1 MGNFHSIMIHVLI
14 AEDHSLVRRS
24 IRALL
29 ENADGIQ
36 VVGEAENGEQAVAL
50 TEKLQPDV
58 VVMDISM
65 PQMDGIQATERIHA
79 SKSQAHVIILSMYGN
94 TNLIKQALQK
104 GASGYL
110 LKRSATEELVKA
122 IRTASR
128 GEIYLS
134 PSIPDIPSF
143 AGSTS

>member
-1 MGNFHSIMIHVLI
+1 MGNLHSIMIHVLI

-29 ENADGIQ
+29 DSAEGIQ

-50 TEKLQPDV
+50 TEELRQDV

-122 IRTASR
+122 
-128 GEIYLS
+128 
-134 PSIPDIPSF
+134 
-143 AGSTS
+143 

>member
-1 MGNFHSIMIHVLI
+1 MIQVLI
-14 AEDHSLVRRS
+14 AEDHRLVRRA

-36 VVGEAENGEQAVAL
+36 VVGEAENGQEAVAMAERL
-50 TEKLQPDV
+50 KPDV

-65 PQMDGIQATERIHA
+65 PKMDGIQATEKIHA
-79 SKSQAHVIILSMYGN
+79 WDNATHVVILSMYGN

-110 LKRSATEELVKA
+110 LKRSASEELVKA
-122 IRTASR
+122 IRAACE
-128 GEIYLS
+128 GEVYLS
-134 PSIPDIPSF
+134 PTIPEAASLNALRHD
-143 AGSTS
+143 